1 MATPRKL
8 TVTDAHLAEA
18 LAGRAYLLFD
28 GGMGTLVQA
37 AGLHAVHAVP
47 DLLNLTHPE
56 AIVAIQRQYVEAGA
70 DCITTNTFSANRLK
84 LASTDATVAEVYAAA
99 AANARAAGAPLVAG
113 DIGPTGALLEPLGT
127 LTFDEAFDIFSEQA
141 CAAEAAGCDLIV
153 VETMADLL
161 EAKAAVLAAVESTT
175 LPVFAT
181 MTFGEDGRTFLGTTP
196 AIAATTLSALGA
208 SAVGLNCSLGPTE
221 LAPLVG
227 ELAPHDRAL
236 VMAQPNA
243 GLPRIQDGETVFD
256 VGPNEFAQAMEA
268 ILDAG
273 ATVVGGCCG
282 TTPDHIAAL
291 RALIDARPL
300 PAVASVSVPAHAP
313 VASSVAAV
321 SAGSASSRIAW
332 GEQSEPK
339 GLSVPSVPNLRYC
352 PAFTVTSAQQMASLP
367 EGEARIAVIGERIN
381 PTGKK
386 KLKAAL
392 QAGDVDYLVAEA
404 AAQQRAGADILDVNV
419 GVPGLDEPTLLSQ
432 VTRTLQATVPLPL
445 QLDSSDP
452 VAIEA
457 AARGYAGRP
466 MVNSVNGKADNLAAV
481 LPVVARYGC
490 TVVGLTLDENGIPP
504 TAEERL
510 AIAERIVAT
519 AESYGIPREDVAID
533 CLVMAAATNQDEVRE
548 ILRAVALVKERLGV
562 RTVLGVSNVSFGL
575 PARPLVNSTFL
586 AAAFGAGLDMPILN
600 PLNARYRD
608 TVATFRIL
616 NGQDAG
622 CRAFLEAYANTADP
636 YEVAAGISTAGVV
649 GGSIPVGGDLGR
661 PSSSKAT
668 PLEEGGASP
677 APTEGVPAGCP
688 IPITE
693 TFADAADV
701 VSHLAECVLEGRGTP
716 VAAAT
721 EQLLETHDGLAVI
734 NDIFVPVLDVVGQ
747 KYDEG
752 VFFLPQLMASAEAVK
767 AGFDLIRDHAQAA
780 ASAPGTTNAAGD
792 RAIIVATVQGDI
804 HDIGKNIV
812 KMLLENYGFT
822 VIDLGRDVAPEAV
835 LAAARDTRA
844 RLIGLSALMTTAV
857 GAMERTIQLIHEQ
870 LPGTAVMVGGAV
882 ITQEFADQIGADFYA
897 KDAAAS
903 TRVASAF
910 FDD

>member
-8 TVTDAHLAEA
+8 TVIDTHLAEA

-56 AIVAIQRQYVEAGA
+56 AIVAIQRRYVEAGA

-161 EAKAAVLAAVESTT
+161 EAKAAVLAAVGSTT

-273 ATVVGGCCG
+273 ATVIGGCCG

-300 PAVASVSVPAHAP
+300 PAVASVSIPAHAP

-332 GEQSEPK
+332 G
-339 GLSVPSVPNLRYC
+339 
-352 PAFTVTSAQQMASLP
+352 
-367 EGEARIAVIGERIN
+367 
-381 PTGKK
+381 
-386 KLKAAL
+386 
-392 QAGDVDYLVAEA
+392 
-404 AAQQRAGADILDVNV
+404 GA
-419 GVPGLDEPTLLSQ
+419 
-432 VTRTLQATVPLPL
+432 
-445 QLDSSDP
+445 
-452 VAIEA
+452 
-457 AARGYAGRP
+457 
-466 MVNSVNGKADNLAAV
+466 K
-481 LPVVARYGC
+481 
-490 TVVGLTLDENGIPP
+490 
-504 TAEERL
+504 
-510 AIAERIVAT
+510 
-519 AESYGIPREDVAID
+519 
-533 CLVMAAATNQDEVRE
+533 
-548 ILRAVALVKERLGV
+548 
-562 RTVLGVSNVSFGL
+562 
-575 PARPLVNSTFL
+575 
-586 AAAFGAGLDMPILN
+586 
-600 PLNARYRD
+600 
-608 TVATFRIL
+608 
-616 NGQDAG
+616 
-622 CRAFLEAYANTADP
+622 
-636 YEVAAGISTAGVV
+636 
-649 GGSIPVGGDLGR
+649 
-661 PSSSKAT
+661 
-668 PLEEGGASP
+668 
-677 APTEGVPAGCP
+677 
-688 IPITE
+688 
-693 TFADAADV
+693 
-701 VSHLAECVLEGRGTP
+701 
-716 VAAAT
+716 
-721 EQLLETHDGLAVI
+721 
-734 NDIFVPVLDVVGQ
+734 
-747 KYDEG
+747 
-752 VFFLPQLMASAEAVK
+752 
-767 AGFDLIRDHAQAA
+767 
-780 ASAPGTTNAAGD
+780 
-792 RAIIVATVQGDI
+792 
-804 HDIGKNIV
+804 
-812 KMLLENYGFT
+812 
-822 VIDLGRDVAPEAV
+822 
-835 LAAARDTRA
+835 
-844 RLIGLSALMTTAV
+844 
-857 GAMERTIQLIHEQ
+857 
-870 LPGTAVMVGGAV
+870 
-882 ITQEFADQIGADFYA
+882 
-897 KDAAAS
+897 
-903 TRVASAF
+903 
-910 FDD
+910 